1 MTKQNSIFNVES
13 YLEMIL
19 KDAFFY
25 FMRFSFNKKNRQIT
39 ITAMFLNVQWWIQ
52 GGALG
57 TRLTLFLD
65 QTETRRAEKK
75 KYSRPPPSSSL
86 SEGLDAPL
94 KSVCVTL
101 FLIPAGLIKEK
112 T

>member
-1 MTKQNSIFNVES
+1 MTSKTE
-13 YLEMIL
+13 YLL
-19 KDAFFY
+19 LLFY
-25 FMRFSFNKKNRQIT
+25 FNKKNRQIT

-65 QTETRRAEKK
+65 QTETQRAEKK
-75 KYSRPPPSSSL
+75 NFSRPPPSSSL
-86 SEGLDAPL
+86 SEGLDTPL

>member
-39 ITAMFLNVQWWIQ
+39 ITAMFLNVQWRIQ
-52 GGALG
+52 GGARG
-57 TRLTLFLD
+57 TRLPLFLD

-75 KYSRPPPSSSL
+75 NIRDRPPP
-86 SEGLDAPL
+86 PPYL
-94 KSVCVTL
+94 KVWMHH
-101 FLIPAGLIKEK
+101 
-112 T
+112 

>member
-1 MTKQNSIFNVES
+1 MTSKTE
-13 YLEMIL
+13 YLL
-19 KDAFFY
+19 LLFY
-25 FMRFSFNKKNRQIT
+25 FNKKNRQIT

-75 KYSRPPPSSSL
+75 IFRDRPPP
-86 SEGLDAPL
+86 PPYL
-94 KSVCVTL
+94 KVW
-101 FLIPAGLIKEK
+101 IHH
-112 T
+112 

>member
-1 MTKQNSIFNVES
+1 MTKQNSIFNVEC

-25 FMRFSFNKKNRQIT
+25 FMRSSFNKKNRQIT

-75 KYSRPPPSSSL
+75 NIRDRPPP
-86 SEGLDAPL
+86 PPYL
-94 KSVCVTL
+94 KVWMHH
-101 FLIPAGLIKEK
+101 
-112 T
+112 

>member
-57 TRLTLFLD
+57 TRLTLFFD

-75 KYSRPPPSSSL
+75 TFRDRPPP
-86 SEGLDAPL
+86 PPYL
-94 KSVCVTL
+94 KVW
-101 FLIPAGLIKEK
+101 IHH
-112 T
+112 